1 MRTQEHAEQTTT
13 EQGLNDILLD
23 ATEEHVPASE
33 VQFRADNAISIITIM
48 QAQTKKARVP
58 SGCTYGMFYSPNTA
72 MNPVNSLYVVLYK
85 EDDTKLLFDK
95 LGDGAKPCCACPKQI
110 DGVGYPFEMIDG
122 VSRQNFDKPRLC
134 AYCPHSLYRAIGAQA
149 QMEKPLQTT
158 EKCKGKM
165 TLTAAVLRDIFNI
178 SRSTVFGAKL
188 QFGSGS
194 FSPDYAKWRSEDG
207 QWQSWPAMAKT
218 LEKAIDKNGHP
229 VALAWDTIIFEMRT
243 QEFSFKVGS
252 AFMPIFRAVRGR
264 GVYEPMKQLTST
276 FMPQLALM
284 SAVDV
289 AALTG
294 EVDDAQPYNPTMTGT
309 PSTV

>member
-1 MRTQEHAEQTTT
+1 MKTQEQTTT
-13 EQGLNDILLD
+13 DQELNDILLD

-33 VQFRADNAISIITIM
+33 VQFRADNAISIITVM

-58 SGCTYGMFYSPNTA
+58 SGCTHGMFYSPNTA
-72 MNPVNSLYVVLYK
+72 MNAASSLYVVLYK

-134 AYCPHSLYRAIGAQA
+134 AYCPHSLFRANDKNA

-165 TLTAAVLRDIFNI
+165 TLTAAVLEDIYNI

-194 FSPDYAKWRSEDG
+194 FSPDYAKYRGADM
-207 QWQSWPAMAKT
+207 QWQSWPAMAAT
-218 LEKAIDKNGHP
+218 LAKAVDKNGHP
-229 VALAWDTIIFEMRT
+229 RPLAWDTIIFEMKT
-243 QEFSFKVGS
+243 MEFSFKVGS

-264 GVYEPMKQLTST
+264 GVYEPMKQLTSA

-294 EVDDAQPYNPTMTGT
+294 EVDDAQPYAPTMTGS
-309 PSTV
+309 PSVV